1 MPAPAL
7 YIMMVCRFH
16 SWKLDH
22 FSVFVCG
29 LRTELRLY
37 DRSKVFFAHIFALSI
52 NGSCSYQRC
61 SPLPRTA
68 STAVN
73 TPAAF
78 PFSISSLDLFQTTPC
93 TRLAGDRGERL
104 RGQRTSKLRSAM
116 HWCTRLAQWSMNC
129 DITCITR
136 MQKWWSQFVIE
147 FLFVRWTCC

>member
-1 MPAPAL
+1 
-7 YIMMVCRFH
+7 MMVCRFH

-37 DRSKVFFAHIFALSI
+37 DGSKVFFAHIFALSI
-52 NGSCSYQRC
+52 NGSCSYQCC

-78 PFSISSLDLFQTTPC
+78 PFSISTRVLTSSRQLLACDWQEIRRTTARTTDFKTPIRNALMHKTCAMIYELRYHMHNTDAEVMIAICHRVSRDERVANLSL
-93 TRLAGDRGERL
+93 
-104 RGQRTSKLRSAM
+104 
-116 HWCTRLAQWSMNC
+116 
-129 DITCITR
+129 
-136 MQKWWSQFVIE
+136 
-147 FLFVRWTCC
+147 